1 MALRANSFFGFHILD
16 LPQRIS
22 STSKKPN
29 LPVDPRLPLAQLRF
43 TMYGGLLFHRSW
55 VKCIGLP
62 NSDFYLYGDDYDYTY
77 RITKSGICIYLCAT
91 SRVQDIE
98 TSWHNNPRKG
108 HPLFSPFAPRERVY
122 YSVRNYSCFEL
133 SQLTPSR
140 FIYFINMFIYIASIT
155 VESIIFTPDLKET
168 I

>member
-1 MALRANSFFGFHILD
+1 MIILTG
-16 LPQRIS
+16 LQ
-22 STSKKPN
+22 N
-29 LPVDPRLPLAQLRF
+29 LED
-43 TMYGGLLFHRSW
+43 
-55 VKCIGLP
+55 
-62 NSDFYLYGDDYDYTY
+62 
-77 RITKSGICIYLCAT
+77 CIYLCAT

-140 FIYFINMFIYIASIT
+140 FIYFINMFNIYSKYY
-155 VESIIFTPDLKET
+155 S
-168 I
+168 